1 MNSATGLVSVLTC
14 LGFVV
19 PTGMAAPSD
28 PLKVFISV
36 DMEGV
41 SGVVDRDQTSA
52 TGHDYERFRKLDRTR
67 RRQTPRSTEPAM
79 PGPRT
84 YWSTTRTAVIAIS

>member
-1 MNSATGLVSVLTC
+1 MNSATVLVSVLTC
-14 LGFVV
+14 LGFVA
-19 PTGMAAPSD
+19 PTGAAAPPD

-52 TGHDYERFRKLDRTR
+52 TGHDYERFRKLMTAEANAAIDGA
-67 RRQTPRSTEPAM
+67 AM
-79 PGPRT
+79 PAPRT
-84 YWSTTRTAVIAIS
+84 YWSMTRTAAIAIC